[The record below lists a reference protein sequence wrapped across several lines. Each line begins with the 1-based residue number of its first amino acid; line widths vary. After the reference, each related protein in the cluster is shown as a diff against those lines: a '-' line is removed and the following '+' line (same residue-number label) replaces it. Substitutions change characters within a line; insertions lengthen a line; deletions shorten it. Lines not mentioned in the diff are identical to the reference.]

1 MHRRIGQR
9 VTGTKRLLILS
20 VKSTD
25 VVYQILTE
33 AKLRDM
39 EGFKT
44 VCISPN
50 RTHEV
55 RISRQKLVCELKKT
69 IGRPSCTLFH
79 TKR

>member
-39 EGFKT
+39 EGF
-44 VCISPN
+44 
-50 RTHEV
+50 
-55 RISRQKLVCELKKT
+55 
-69 IGRPSCTLFH
+69 
-79 TKR
+79 